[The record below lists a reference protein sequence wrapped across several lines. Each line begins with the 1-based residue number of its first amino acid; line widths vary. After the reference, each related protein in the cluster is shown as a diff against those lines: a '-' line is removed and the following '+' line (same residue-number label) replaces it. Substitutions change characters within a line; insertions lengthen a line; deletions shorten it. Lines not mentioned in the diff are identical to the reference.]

1 MIRKTIRKVLVALII
16 IIPVF
21 SYEGCKKQV
30 RCGCGQDVLYTLTG
44 TSAYIYWSTT
54 ANIYFQIVGDAYST
68 YYFCNPSEMAPNLVN
83 AKSGDILLVSGK
95 VYWDCNYVYQSSNS
109 SYQSMYKVYQV
120 QVSSLS
126 LDLYGKDKPATGI
139 PPDSRIPMD

>member
-1 MIRKTIRKVLVALII
+1 MIRKTLRKVLVALII

-30 RCGCGQDVLYTLTG
+30 KCGCGQDVLSTMTNA
-44 TSAYIYWSTT
+44 SAYIYWSTT
-54 ANIYFQIVGDAYST
+54 ANIYFQIVGDAYTT
-68 YYFCNPSEMAPNLVN
+68 YYFCNPSEMAPNLVD

-109 SYQSMYKVYQV
+109 SYQSMYQVKQV
-120 QVSSLS
+120 QVTGLS
-126 LDLYGKDKPATGI
+126 LDLYGKGKPATGI
-139 PPDSRIPMD
+139 PPDSKTPME